1 MERKLVS
8 AKVENGVR
16 YIMLD
21 SPASFN
27 VIDITL
33 MTDLLEAL
41 QVAQQLALLWL
52 YRKHLQTS
60 YLPHLQR
67 D

>member
-1 MERKLVS
+1 MERKSVS
-8 AKVENGVR
+8 AQLENGVR

-41 QVAQQLALLWL
+41 QVAETDPET
-52 YRKHLQTS
+52 KVIV
-60 YLPHLQR
+60 
-67 D
+67 